1 MFKISLLATVAL
13 VSLFA
18 QAPKDRNQSKSLD
31 VKNLIQESIDK
42 IEKNQ
47 NIEAGGWLI
56 DDRKRSETGESFI
69 IRFAKSKESNLTI
82 DETYEKYKDLVGLS
96 IYNDINYTEESFISA
111 STLTSFPD
119 DNSIDKNTKLFLEK
133 IINDK
138 VIELNSNY
146 NIDTH
151 RYHTSFKDIDINH
164 PDAVNI
170 VINGFQMNGF
180 YDQNNLTKQ
189 QSKFSIDLIN
199 IIPLK
204 ADNIGEYIKI
214 NNIQAISK
222 TEANGENININY
234 AISIDL
240 FDVNIDKEHSKVE
253 KVNLAITIGN
263 LNLKAYEN
271 LIKYSQENVE
281 NLEDSEELQILTM
294 ELFAR
299 SKKIYIEVSDLS
311 LSSLMTEGKNIGPV
325 KMSARVSLKGTE
337 ELIQKIATAPE
348 AAMTALNAELRFQFP
363 KEILQ
368 EVYKENRSVGSI
380 ATLFAKYENE
390 SVVYDITFKD
400 GILIIN
406 DQFFPLEGLE
416 NINTSGETPQIEP
429 IPSNHYEV
437 KKEIDSIDPEKQTTA
452 KQNRHIEKYE
462 QNSLHQA
469 VLSKSVVEVKRTLE
483 NAPDINSTDKL
494 ERTPLHYAA
503 FNGDLEIAR
512 LLIEK
517 GADVNAVDRSKQ
529 WTPLFFAVFMKHDDM
544 ANLLIKEGADQ
555 TMRDKLGRTADEYRD
570 KK

>member
-240 FDVNIDKEHSKVE
+240 FDVNIDKEHSKAE